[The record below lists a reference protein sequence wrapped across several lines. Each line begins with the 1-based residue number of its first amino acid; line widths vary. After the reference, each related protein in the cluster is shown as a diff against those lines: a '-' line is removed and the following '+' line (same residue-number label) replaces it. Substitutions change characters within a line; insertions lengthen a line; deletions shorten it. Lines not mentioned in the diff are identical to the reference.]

1 MRADGNER
9 IKYYEVELE
18 NVLIS
23 HVAPTFVPGESQP
36 IENVGLKFAKV
47 RWKYTKQSIGGG
59 VNGNTTGGW
68 DLASNRIA

>member
-59 VNGNTTGGW
+59 VSGNTTGGW